1 MCGREKRTV
10 RRPMKRNRRA
20 LSAPAEK
27 RRIKV
32 AMNRE
37 YNASR
42 RRAWFV
48 LGLMLCAALVVAA
61 APRGLAAAADKPAA
75 PAAAAEE
82 KPAAAPAAAEAPKP
96 VHEEETFLSWLV
108 RCSGL
113 IGAVILLLSIY
124 FVSTVGRLFWEMRIE
139 VAAPP
144 QLLQQCDNLLQQRDF
159 KGIYNLV
166 REDDSFFA
174 RLLTTGIAELPN
186 GLAEA
191 REAMERVGEAITAE
205 MEKKISMLA
214 VLGTLGPMIGLLGT
228 LKGMI
233 GSFGVI
239 ARVAGSHM
247 DTTAVASRISESL
260 LLTFEGVFLA
270 VPAIYFFALFRNR
283 VVYIATSVTLSGD
296 QFLRHFSHAGR
307 AKASAAAAAGH
318 AARRAA
324 IVPRRKRSRRAWQA
338 GCRRT

>member
-1 MCGREKRTV
+1 
-10 RRPMKRNRRA
+10 MKCDA
-20 LSAPAEK
+20 L
-27 RRIKV
+27 
-32 AMNRE
+32 
-37 YNASR
+37 R
-42 RRAWFV
+42 RRAWF
-48 LGLMLCAALVVAA
+48 LGILLCVALAVAV
-61 APRGLAAAADKPAA
+61 APRGLAAEKEKPAA
-75 PAAAAEE
+75 PVAAAAE
-82 KPAAAPAAAEAPKP
+82 KPAAPPAAEAAKP
-96 VHEEETFLSWLV
+96 VHEEESFLHWLV
-108 RCSGL
+108 RCSGF
-113 IGAVILLLSIY
+113 IGVVILLLSIY

-144 QLLQQCDNLLQQRDF
+144 ALVEQCENLLQQRDF
-159 KGIYNLV
+159 KGIYNVV
-166 REDDSFFA
+166 RDDESFFA

-247 DTTAVASRISESL
+247 DTTAVASRISEAL
-260 LLTFEGVFLA
+260 LLTFEGVALS
-270 VPAIYFFALFRNR
+270 VPAIDFFALFRNR

-307 AKASAAAAAGH
+307 AKASTAGPP
-318 AARRAA
+318 ATPPA
-324 IVPRRKRSRRAWQA
+324 VPK
-338 GCRRT
+338 